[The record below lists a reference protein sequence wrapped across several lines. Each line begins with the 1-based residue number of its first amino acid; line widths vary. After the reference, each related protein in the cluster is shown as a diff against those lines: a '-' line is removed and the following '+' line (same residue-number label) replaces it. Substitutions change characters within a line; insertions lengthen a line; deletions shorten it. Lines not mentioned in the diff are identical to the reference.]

1 MATTSNRRTGGK
13 TVGIDSKLA
22 ERVKAIEIQFESLI
36 ERIGDRIEVAMT
48 RALEKYTHV
57 DEYAGLQK
65 RVEVIEAWRNDQ
77 AEKTA
82 AQTAAHDVETK
93 HADRRQA
100 SVDEWLRT
108 LFPYAVMAF
117 GLLMAFKGGPGG

>member
-13 TVGIDSKLA
+13 TVGTDSKLA

-82 AQTAAHDVETK
+82 AQTAAHAVETK
-93 HADRRQA
+93 HADTSKANLNQ
-100 SVDEWLRT
+100 WLQT
-108 LFPYAVMAF
+108 LTPYFFGALGFIYLSIKAVA
-117 GLLMAFKGGPGG
+117 P